1 MRIQPAWD
9 ATQEVSCKS
18 GSRWES
24 GSNGTSHERGAAI
37 LLALFALLRRNE
49 VRLFLT
55 SFAIL
60 FVELLLIRWIPS
72 NVKYIGFFSNF
83 LLIASFLGIGL
94 GILIGRKGFNPR
106 LSPFAIL
113 LAAVVLYVFTFQL
126 NVQIKSDNELFF
138 GLAESS
144 AADQNFLIL
153 PLIVAL
159 IVALLATLALPLGP
173 LLKSMPPLKAYAIDI
188 LGSLAGI
195 ASFTLLSAFGTDP
208 LVWFTIGV
216 IIVVGLE
223 LGRRLSVF
231 SIVNVAALA
240 AVLILVFQ
248 QSQAHST
255 DIWSPYYRINE
266 FKASSGLV
274 HITVDGIPH
283 QALHPLGEENLEPFY
298 YQVYRWFPGRT
309 YDNVLIVGAGSGSDV
324 AIAEQQGAGHID
336 AVEIDPKLMEIG
348 RLQHP
353 NHPYDDPRVTPY
365 INDGRAFLRSTDK
378 KYDLII
384 FALPDSLTLVSQQSS
399 VRLESFLFTE
409 QAFQTVRDHLSP
421 NGIFVLYNYYRDNW
435 LVAKLAN
442 MLQDSFGIKPLVN
455 VYNYHEAALA
465 DGPLVASLPGGV
477 PPGDTITPVP
487 EVGNPVPTPAT
498 DDWPFL
504 YLRTP
509 FVADYYIIALALVLV
524 GALIAIAAA
533 ARFTGTTIRKFSP
546 HFFVLGVAFLLLN
559 TRSITSFSLLFG
571 TTWIVNSLAF
581 FGILCSVL
589 LAIFINYRWPIRR
602 PTLFY
607 IALFASIGV
616 AYLLPPESLLF
627 DPAWL
632 RYLVAAVLAFAPIF
646 FANLVFSYSF
656 RETNAADMSFAS
668 NLLGAVVG
676 GAIEYVALIT
686 GYQALLIIVALL
698 YAMAWLFATRLRLG
712 ADKELAYEHEPQQ
725 PALDA
730 PPDMTTQPAG

>member
-1 MRIQPAWD
+1 MAVL
-9 ATQEVSCKS
+9 T
-18 GSRWES
+18 
-24 GSNGTSHERGAAI
+24 
-37 LLALFALLRRNE
+37 LLRRNE

-94 GILIGRKGFNPR
+94 GILIGRNGFNPR
-106 LSPFAIL
+106 ISPFAIL

-126 NVQIKSDNELFF
+126 NVQVKSQDELFF

-159 IVALLATLALPLGP
+159 IVSLLATLALPLGP

-188 LGSLAGI
+188 CGSLAGI

-208 LVWFTIGV
+208 VVWFTVAV
-216 IIVVGLE
+216 IIVLGLE
-223 LGRRLSVF
+223 LGRRMSLFTVA
-231 SIVNVAALA
+231 NVVALG
-240 AVLILVFQ
+240 AVLLLVIQ
-248 QSQAHST
+248 QGQAHSS

-266 FKASSGLV
+266 YKDAGGVTQL
-274 HITVDGIPH
+274 TVDGIPH
-283 QALHPLGEENLEPFY
+283 QALHPVGQPGLEPFY
-298 YQVYRWFPGRT
+298 NQIYNWFPGRT
-309 YDNVLIVGAGSGSDV
+309 YPNVLIVGAGSGSDV
-324 AIAEQQGAGHID
+324 AIAEAHGAGHID
-336 AVEIDPKLMEIG
+336 AVEIDPKLLQIG
-348 RLQHP
+348 EQQHP
-353 NHPYDDPRVTPY
+353 NQPYSDPRVTTY
-365 INDGRAFLRSTDK
+365 VNDGRAFLRTNDS
-378 KYDLII
+378 KYDLVI

-399 VRLESFLFTE
+399 VRLESFLFTL
-409 QAFQTVRDHLSP
+409 QAFQTVRDHLAP
-421 NGIFVLYNYYRDNW
+421 DGVFVLYNYYRDDW
-435 LVAKLAN
+435 LVTKLAS
-442 MLQDSFGIKPLVN
+442 MLQSSFNGTQPLVRI
-455 VYNYHEAALA
+455 YNNTEAALA
-465 DGPLVASLPGGV
+465 DGPLVAQLPGGQ
-477 PPGDTITPVP
+477 PPGDTVSAIPD
-487 EVGNPVPTPAT
+487 VGDPVPTPAT

-509 FVADYYIIALALVLV
+509 FVADYYIYALAIVLL
-524 GALIAIAAA
+524 GALVAVAAA

-559 TRSITSFSLLFG
+559 TRSVTSFSLLFG

-589 LAIFINYRWPIRR
+589 LAILINYRFPIRR
-602 PTLFY
+602 PTPFY
-607 IALFASIGV
+607 IALFISILI
-616 AYLLPPESLLF
+616 AFIIPPESILL

-632 RYLVAAVLAFAPIF
+632 RYLVAVVLAFAPIF

-656 RETNAADMSFAS
+656 RESTMADMSFAS

-686 GYQALLIIVALL
+686 GYQFLLIIVAVL
-698 YAMAWLFATRLRLG
+698 YALAWLFATRLRLG
-712 ADKELAYEHEPQQ
+712 QDKELVSDHAPTEP
-725 PALDA
+725 
-730 PPDMTTQPAG
+730 QPAG

>member
-1 MRIQPAWD
+1 MA
-9 ATQEVSCKS
+9 
-18 GSRWES
+18 
-24 GSNGTSHERGAAI
+24 
-37 LLALFALLRRNE
+37 LLTLLRRNE

-106 LSPFAIL
+106 LSPFALL
-113 LAAVVLYVFTFQL
+113 LAVIVAFIFNMQL
-126 NVQIKSDNELFF
+126 NVQIKSDSELFF
-138 GLAESS
+138 GLAENS

-153 PLIVAL
+153 PLVVFLVA
-159 IVALLATLALPLGP
+159 ALMATLALPLGP

-188 LGSLAGI
+188 IGSLVGI
-195 ASFTLLSAFGTDP
+195 ASFTLLSALGTNP
-208 LVWFTIGV
+208 AVWFT
-216 IIVVGLE
+216 VVVVLVLALE
-223 LGRRLSVF
+223 FGRRLSLFTVG
-231 SIVNVAALA
+231 NALA
-240 AVLILVFQ
+240 LGAVLLLVFQ
-248 QSQAHST
+248 QTWTHST

-266 FKASSGLV
+266 FKAQSGLV

-283 QALHPLGEENLEPFY
+283 QALHPLGEPGLEEFY

-309 YDNVLIVGAGSGSDV
+309 YPNVLIVGAGSGSDV
-324 AIAEQQGAGHID
+324 AIAEQQGAGQID
-336 AVEIDPKLMEIG
+336 AVEIDPELLNIG
-348 RLQHP
+348 RTQHP
-353 NHPYDDPRVTPY
+353 NQPYADPRVTAY
-365 INDGRAFLRSTDK
+365 NNDGRAFLRTTDK
-378 KYDLII
+378 KYDLIV

-409 QAFQTVRDHLSP
+409 QAIQSVKDPLSD
-421 NGIFVLYNYYRDNW
+421 NGIFVLYNYYRDDW
-435 LVAKLAN
+435 LVSKLAT
-442 MLQDSFGIKPLVN
+442 MLQDSFGTAPLVN
-455 VYNYHEAALA
+455 IYGNHKAALA
-465 DGPLVASLPGGV
+465 DGPLVASLVNGV
-477 PPGDTITPVP
+477 PPGDTTTPIP
-487 EVGNPVPTPAT
+487 DVGSPTPKPAT

-509 FVADYYIIALALVLV
+509 FVADYYLVALALVLI
-524 GALIAIAAA
+524 GALIAIALA

-589 LAIFINYRWPIRR
+589 LAIFINYKFPIRR

-607 IALFASIGV
+607 ILLFVTIGV
-616 AYLLPPESLLF
+616 SYLLPPESLLF
-627 DPAWL
+627 EPAWL
-632 RYLVAAVLAFAPIF
+632 RYLVAAALAFAPIF

-656 RETNAADMSFAS
+656 RETNSADMAFAS
-668 NLLGAVVG
+668 NLLGAVFG
-676 GAIEYVALIT
+676 GALEYLALVT
-686 GYQALLIIVALL
+686 GYQALLIVVAGL
-698 YAMAWLFATRLRLG
+698 YALAWLFATRLRLG
-712 ADKELAYEHEPQQ
+712 ADKELALDSDRSPEPS
-725 PALDA
+725 LGNA
-730 PPDMTTQPAG
+730 PDGLPEPAG